1 MGASAPRGYRGPP
14 LPVPITDL
22 LKALQRHGF
31 QCTATG
37 GGKTIAVSRS
47 GRRCGY
53 VKPYV
58 IRSEGS
64 LGYYLGPLGI
74 EGQQCPARQV
84 SPVVK
89 QFCRRYACSRSDL
102 IVHPLGGTNSGTSLL
117 IIRNPELA
125 LSVLLQDAGNAAD
138 EPCMGGQT
146 SLNAALKAFSHRH
159 GLEYQAGKSP
169 DGLAEVSVYSY
180 KKVYRYAFA
189 RWWKPQGPLVLWVGV
204 NPGTGDTEKRRRP
217 TLERCIARSKELG
230 AAGLMFANLFAARA
244 SKPSGLRAISDPVGP
259 HNDEALRELSKL
271 ARWTIAAWGQQGR
284 CGRQRAAHVRTLLRQ
299 PQCLGVTITGDP
311 RHPLYVSAATA
322 LKPWRAGRTF
332 RTPSPGQP
340 RALTGGFAVT

>member
-22 LKALQRHGF
+22 LKALRRHDF

-84 SPVVK
+84 SHVVK
-89 QFCRRYACSRSDL
+89 QFCKRYACSQSDL

-117 IIRNPELA
+117 IIRSPELA
-125 LSVLLQDAGNAAD
+125 LRVLLQDAGNAAY
-138 EPCMGGQT
+138 ECCVGGQT
-146 SLNAALKAFSHRH
+146 SL
-159 GLEYQAGKSP
+159 
-169 DGLAEVSVYSY
+169 
-180 KKVYRYAFA
+180 
-189 RWWKPQGPLVLWVGV
+189 
-204 NPGTGDTEKRRRP
+204 
-217 TLERCIARSKELG
+217 
-230 AAGLMFANLFAARA
+230 
-244 SKPSGLRAISDPVGP
+244 SDPVGP
-259 HNDEALRELSKL
+259 HNDEALRELSRL
-271 ARWTIAAWGQQGR
+271 ARWTIAAWGRQGR
-284 CGRQRAAHVRTLLRQ
+284 CGRQRAAHVCTLLHR

-311 RHPLYVSAATA
+311 RHPLYVPDATT
-322 LKPWRAGRTF
+322 LESWCGRPTA
-332 RTPSPGQP
+332 RTRSPG
-340 RALTGGFAVT
+340 